1 MSESDWHEE
10 VREKVWNSL
19 KPNAYSSHTEISK
32 LELYRGEIKRKN
44 CLSDVDIIV
53 LDPVNKNIVQLIEI
67 EKVMNPKKL
76 IGIVLA
82 THFCD
87 ICRSPEGDKPLKDI
101 SLKIVGNKE
110 KVKSKKPLKLDVI
123 KQALDEILLNIPG
136 SVASFHFE
144 EHP

>member
-1 MSESDWHEE
+1 MSESDWHKE

-19 KPNAYSSHTEISK
+19 KPNAYSSRTEISK
-32 LELYRGEIKRKN
+32 LELFRGEIKQKN
-44 CLSDVDIIV
+44 CLSDVDIII

-67 EKVMNPKKL
+67 EKIMNPEKL

-87 ICRSPEGDKPLKDI
+87 VCRSPEGDKSLKDI
-101 SLKIVGNKE
+101 SLKIVCKKE
-110 KVKSKKPLKLDVI
+110 KEKSKKPLKLDVI
-123 KQALDEILLNIPG
+123 KRALNEILLNIPG
-136 SVASFHFE
+136 SLASFHFE